1 MACEVN
7 GSIWGHQEAPAGAG
21 PMSVT
26 SGSTVVF
33 QKFATADSGALVMVT
48 PSILRE
54 STPMK

>member
-1 MACEVN
+1 
-7 GSIWGHQEAPAGAG
+7 
-21 PMSVT
+21 MSVT